1 MTSHPTP
8 IVSIVIPNFNC
19 LAYLPQC
26 IQSIE
31 QQTYTHYEILFVDDG
46 STDGSR
52 EYLTELS
59 NTHPHISL
67 ILSER
72 GGPGAARNLGV
83 AQAKGEWIAFLD
95 ADDLW
100 THSKLAEQVAFMSEH
115 PNCVL
120 SFTNYEHINEANEF
134 IIPCFQ
140 YWPEFQRHIESQSAT
155 TGYQMLNHAT
165 AMLFKENI
173 VGTSSVMCRR
183 DAYLQVQGFDCELP
197 SASDWDL
204 WLKLSEAGDV
214 SFTNEIRMHYL
225 MRQGSVSSNVPKRI
239 EAMKTI
245 AQRHVSFAQ
254 AQCSKAKRFVDERL
268 MDAYCEYASQHKG
281 YFHRTAKHVQ
291 TFITYPSVR
300 RFKAMVKTAIIY

>member
-1 MTSHPTP
+1 MTSNTNPT
-8 IVSIVIPNFNC
+8 VSIVIPNFNC

-26 IQSIE
+26 LQSIA
-31 QQTYTHYEILFVDDG
+31 QQTYTDYEILFVDDG

-59 NTHPHISL
+59 NTHSHISL

-83 AQAKGEWIAFLD
+83 AQARGEWIAFLD

-100 THSKLAEQVAFMSEH
+100 THSKLAEQVGFMRNH
-115 PNCVL
+115 PDCVL
-120 SFTNYEHINEANEF
+120 SFTNYEHINESNEF

-140 YWPEFQRHIESQSAT
+140 YWPEFQRYIESQSESID
-155 TGYQMLNHAT
+155 YQLLTNAT

-204 WLKLSEAGDV
+204 WLKLSEAGGV
-214 SFTNEIRMHYL
+214 AFTNEIRMHYL

-254 AQCSKAKRFVDERL
+254 AQCSKAQRFVDERL
-268 MDAYCEYASQHKG
+268 MDAYCEYATQNKG
-281 YFHRTAKHVQ
+281 YFYRTAKHVQ
-291 TFITYPSVR
+291 TFITY
-300 RFKAMVKTAIIY
+300 